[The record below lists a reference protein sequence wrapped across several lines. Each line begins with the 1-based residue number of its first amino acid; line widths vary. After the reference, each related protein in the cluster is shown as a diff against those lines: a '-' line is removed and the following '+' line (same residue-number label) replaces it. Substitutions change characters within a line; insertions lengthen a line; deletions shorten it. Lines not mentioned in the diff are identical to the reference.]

1 MPLDTFLAFESVRT
15 GAITDN
21 KLTAVL
27 PGWGDFS
34 DASLAKKLI
43 LVLVWWKR
51 DCDLEKAGVSP
62 LESANSG
69 VGLLEKKMNTG
80 VRKSLY

>member
-1 MPLDTFLAFESVRT
+1 MPRQPTALAY
-15 GAITDN
+15 

-27 PGWGDFS
+27 LGWGNFS
-34 DASLAKKLI
+34 DASLTKKLI

-51 DCDLEKAGVSP
+51 DSDLENAGVSP

-69 VGLLEKKMNTG
+69 VGLLGEKKE
-80 VRKSLY
+80 RWCWKIFLACRLKIE